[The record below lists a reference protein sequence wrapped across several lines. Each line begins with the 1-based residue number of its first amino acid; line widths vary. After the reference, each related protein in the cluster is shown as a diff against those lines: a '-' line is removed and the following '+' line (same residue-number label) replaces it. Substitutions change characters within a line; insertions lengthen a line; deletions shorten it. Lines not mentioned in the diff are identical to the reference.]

1 MADVTAPG
9 VPPFK
14 PAFAAWYGL
23 LQVSTRLTERIS
35 AELEAHTGLSLA
47 WFELVMQL
55 HWSED
60 GRQRMSDLADAL
72 LLSRG
77 GTTRLVARVEEA
89 GLVVRMIPPDDRRA
103 TYAVLTPAGHAAA
116 EAALP
121 VHVQLVQRS
130 FHAFVDDEELHTLV
144 RVFNRV
150 LQANAWPCR
159 PVTEAAAGL
168 EAPGAAPD

>member
-1 MADVTAPG
+1 MRRVKELEE
-9 VPPFK
+9 PPAK

-35 AELEAHTGLSLA
+35 AELEARTGLSLA

-55 HWSED
+55 HWAE
-60 GRQRMSDLADAL
+60 GHRRRMSDLADAL

-77 GTTRLVARVEEA
+77 GTTRLVARVEAA
-89 GLVVRMIPPDDRRA
+89 GLVTREIPPDDRRA

-116 EAALP
+116 VAALP
-121 VHVQLVQRS
+121 VQVELVHRA
-130 FHAFVDDEELHTLV
+130 FHAFVEDEELRTLV

-150 LQANAWPCR
+150 LQANAWPCK

-168 EAPGAAPD
+168 EAGEPAA